1 MRIYLL
7 TKCTSLL
14 RVDKSLCL
22 PKLKS
27 ITVLLYS
34 FSTMNE
40 KFSTFTF
47 VVEDMFNLRTFS
59 QVLALVVIKIF

>member
-1 MRIYLL
+1 MILIEAV
-7 TKCTSLL
+7 

-27 ITVLLYS
+27 ITALLYD

-40 KFSTFTF
+40 HCLFE
-47 VVEDMFNLRTFS
+47 VLFNLKTFS
-59 QVLALVVIKIF
+59 QVLVTVIKLF